1 MALNIDMKN
10 LPVYVKAI
18 ISFLPAVILSLL
30 VVILLIMPK
39 HKEIKKLEA
48 RIDKQN
54 NEIAASQAKAAK
66 LDVLMKENEKLLAKL
81 NKLKEQLPD
90 EKEIS
95 SLLKE
100 ISDRSID
107 AGLTIKSWKP
117 GARTTHPS
125 GIVYVIPVAVE
136 VSGKYHSLG
145 MFLSN
150 LTKLNRIVNISTMSL
165 GSPQKT
171 KGENLLK
178 VSFNASTFTAVPE
191 AEIKTPADAKKA
203 EVKK

>member
-1 MALNIDMKN
+1 MAVNISMKN

-18 ISFLPAVILSLL
+18 ISFLPGVILSLL

-48 RIDKQN
+48 QIDKQN
-54 NEIAASQAKAAK
+54 SEIAASQAKAAK
-66 LDVLMKENEKLLAKL
+66 LDVLKKENEKLLAKL

-100 ISDRSID
+100 ISDRSIE
-107 AGLTIKSWKP
+107 AGLSIKSWKP
-117 GARTTHPS
+117 GSRTTHPS
-125 GIVYVIPVAVE
+125 GIVYVIPVSVE
-136 VSGKYHSLG
+136 VSGTYHNLG

-150 LTKLNRIVNISTMSL
+150 LTKLNRIVNISTMTL
-165 GSPQKT
+165 GSPQKA
-171 KGENLLK
+171 KGENSLK

-191 AEIKTPADAKKA
+191 TEINTSA